1 MSLAHPQSGYLYE
14 DPRFIILEDYGC
26 SSSILVTW
34 ISLIFVFILPIVL
47 EIIAGVYGFLSIR
60 AFYNRSKKPH
70 INDFNFDPNRYISLM
85 CISAFDL
92 LCGIPFT
99 SFYLYLAITVLS
111 PFTGL
116 KQEHSDYS
124 DIEQLPAAVWRA
136 DTLNAISYELNRWI
150 VVVCAFVFFVVFG
163 FTEESRNNYRATFQY
178 VVQVFVKTTGIKTRP
193 QVTSSCNA
201 EGCVIIGF
209 FFFFSSS
216 DTMIF
221 RIVFQNSHNNSTFS
235 GSSNDHRHNNAPV

>member
-1 MSLAHPQSGYLYE
+1 MSLAHPYSGYLYE
-14 DPRFIILEDYGC
+14 DSRFLILEDYGC
-26 SSSILVTW
+26 SSSILSTW
-34 ISLIFVFILPIVL
+34 IALIFGYILPIVL
-47 EIIAGVYGFLSIR
+47 EVIAGVYGFLSIR
-60 AFYNRSKKPH
+60 AFYNRSKRPH

-111 PFTGL
+111 PFPGL

-136 DTLNAISYELNRWI
+136 DTLEELSFELSRWV

-163 FTEESRNNYRATFQY
+163 FTEESRNNYRATLQF
-178 VVQVFVKTTGIKTRP
+178 VVQVFARITGIKTHP
-193 QVTSSCNA
+193 QASSNA
-201 EGCVIIGF
+201 EGCVIF
-209 FFFFSSS
+209 FFPLSFVWY
-216 DTMIF
+216 DI
-221 RIVFQNSHNNSTFS
+221 
-235 GSSNDHRHNNAPV
+235 